1 MKWTQQR
8 RHVEESVC
16 GANNKSHKRRPAKG
30 HRRRGP
36 RAQTW
41 QQKSAQETKKKKPRT
56 RAAGEQLGGPRRAVR
71 KHGVE
76 VRAAT
81 GRIRPPWQPRVLL
94 LVPARGRV
102 TTSSS
107 PPCRHKS

>member
-1 MKWTQQR
+1 MQKSLKKQYRKMKWTQQR

-41 QQKSAQETKKKKPRT
+41 QQKSAQETKKKK
-56 RAAGEQLGGPRRAVR
+56 A
-71 KHGVE
+71 
-76 VRAAT
+76 
-81 GRIRPPWQPRVLL
+81 
-94 LVPARGRV
+94 
-102 TTSSS
+102 
-107 PPCRHKS
+107 